1 MLSKKIKVN
10 VKYLIVNSFWGLLDQ
25 TVFLVTGILLT
36 VAFSRLA
43 TKEIFG
49 NFQFILSILSILTFI
64 SIPGINVAVIKY
76 TSHNKDGVYKRG
88 SVLKLLYS
96 LIGIPLLLIIGV
108 YFFYYE
114 SRAVGIG
121 LMSVSVF
128 FPFLYGMDL
137 WESFLVGKKRFKNI
151 FIYKSI
157 FSVIN
162 LAVVVLVIYLKKDNL
177 TLIILSYV
185 LVHSVFNI
193 IYFLITR
200 RLIKNSREA
209 PGWRKEGYKLTARS
223 VISLLY
229 NNVDKIIIGL
239 LLGSVE
245 LAVYSIAVVIY
256 TKLLFFIKE
265 ILNVITPKLFE
276 KTKDENYKLEKKTMF
291 FALLSISLFVAVI
304 IVIIPKMYILFFS
317 EKYADSVRYAQI
329 YMLIV
334 PISFINNI
342 IQIFLVGKNKINIII
357 RNQVI
362 SICLNLIL
370 YFVLIPIWG
379 IYGAIVSSF
388 IYFLVLLLLNY
399 LYVRKNSRSYKNFLS

>member
-1 MLSKKIKVN
+1 MTALSKKVRVN
-10 VKYLIVNSFWGLLDQ
+10 VKYLIVNSFWGLMDQ

-36 VAFSRLA
+36 IVFTRLA
-43 TKEIFG
+43 TREIFG

-64 SIPGINVAVIKY
+64 SVPGINVAVIKY
-76 TSHNKDGVYKRG
+76 TSHEKDGVYRRG
-88 SVLKLLYS
+88 SILKLLYS

-108 YFFYYE
+108 YFFYYD

-162 LAVVVLVIYLKKDNL
+162 LAVVVLVIYLKRDNL

-185 LVHSVFNI
+185 VAHSVFNI

-200 RLIKNSREA
+200 KLIKNSREA
-209 PGWRKEGYKLTARS
+209 PEWRKEGYKLTARS
-223 VISLLY
+223 IISLLY
-229 NNVDKIIIGL
+229 NNVDKIIIGI
-239 LLGSVE
+239 LLGPVE
-245 LAVYSIAVVIY
+245 LAIYSIAVVIY
-256 TKLLFFIKE
+256 RKLLFFIKE

-276 KTKDENYKLEKKTMF
+276 KTKDDNYRLDRRTML
-291 FALLSISLFVAVI
+291 FAGLLISLLVAVI
-304 IVIIPKMYILFFS
+304 IIIIPKMYILFFS
-317 EKYADSVRYAQI
+317 EKYADSIRYAQI
-329 YMLIV
+329 YMLII

-342 IQIFLVGKNKINIII
+342 IQIFLIGKNRINSII

-379 IYGAIVSSF
+379 IYGAIISSF
-388 IYFLVLLLLNY
+388 VYFLCLILLNCII
-399 LYVRKNSRSYKNFLS
+399 LRASPKKLIIK

>member
-1 MLSKKIKVN
+1 
-10 VKYLIVNSFWGLLDQ
+10 
-25 TVFLVTGILLT
+25 VTGILLT

-43 TKEIFG
+43 TKEVFG

-76 TSHNKDGVYKRG
+76 TSHDKDGVYKRG

-128 FPFLYGMDL
+128 FPFLYGLDL
-137 WESFLVGKKRFKNI
+137 WESFLVGKKRFKHI

-162 LAVVVLVIYLKKDNL
+162 LAVVVLVIYLKRDNL
-177 TLIILSYV
+177 TLIILAYV

-200 RLIKNSREA
+200 KLIKNNRET
-209 PGWRKEGYKLTARS
+209 PGWKKEGYKLTARTI
-223 VISLLY
+223 ISLLY
-229 NNVDKIIIGL
+229 DNVDKIIIGL
-239 LLGSVE
+239 LLGPEE

-256 TKLLFFIKE
+256 RKLLFFIKE

-276 KTKDENYKLEKKTMF
+276 KTKDENYRLDRRIML
-291 FALLSISLFVAVI
+291 FAGLLMTLFVAVI
-304 IVIIPKMYILFFS
+304 IIIIPKMYILFFS
-317 EKYADSVRYAQI
+317 EKYADSIRYAQI
-329 YMLIV
+329 YMIIV

-342 IQIFLVGKNKINIII
+342 IQIFLIGKNKINIII

-379 IYGAIVSSF
+379 IYGAIISSF
-388 IYFLVLLLLNY
+388 VYFLSLLLLNSVF
-399 LYVRKNSRSYKNFLS
+399 LRSGLKSQI

>member
-1 MLSKKIKVN
+1 VLSKKIKVN